1 MNTSSRNPEALL
13 PLKAAMFHI
22 LVALAAGERH
32 GYGILQDVAA
42 RTNCLFPLG
51 TGTLYRSI
59 KEMLATGLIE
69 EFDERSASL
78 LEDEPRRYYRL
89 TAWGRQV
96 AQAEARRLHH
106 LVRLAEERHLLD
118 LPEAWME
125 GSGA

>member
-13 PLKAAMFHI
+13 PLKAATFHI

-32 GYGILQDVAA
+32 GYGILQDVAV
-42 RTNCLFPLG
+42 RTNRLFPLG

-69 EFDERSASL
+69 ESNERSDPL
-78 LEDEPRRYYRL
+78 LADEPRRYYRL

-96 AQAEARRLHH
+96 AQAEAWRLHH
-106 LVRLAEERHLLD
+106 LVCLAEERHLLN
-118 LPEAWME
+118 LPEAGME